1 MSGYPIFLLGSIFI
15 SSMICIVGR
24 FMGKDIIKYI
34 FKPLTTLLIILL
46 ALLSN
51 DPFSFYNSFLLAGL
65 GFALL
70 GDVLLMLPKDRLPQG
85 IFAFAVAIILFSI
98 VCMQA
103 PGPYFLWGAFIPVL
117 IFAIIFILVVVRRM
131 GNLKIPAI
139 IYVIIMSNFLLQAAG
154 RAWYIAEDGTGFIF
168 AGAVLFAL
176 SDTIISYERFIKKF
190 RLAPVIYMTLY
201 WTSLTLIALSIY

>member
-1 MSGYPIFLLGSIFI
+1 MSGYPIFLLVSIFI
-15 SSMICIVGR
+15 SGMIYIVALYKGN
-24 FMGKDIIKYI
+24 DTIKYI
-34 FKPLTTLLIILL
+34 FKPFTTLLIILL

-51 DPFSFYNSFLLAGL
+51 NPFGFYNSLILVGL
-65 GFALL
+65 CFALF
-70 GDVLLMLPKDRLPQG
+70 GDVLLMLPKDRFLYG

-98 VCMQA
+98 VCMQT

-117 IFAIIFILVVVRRM
+117 IFAIIVILVIVRRM
-131 GNLKIPAI
+131 GNFKIPAI

-154 RAWYIAEDGTGFIF
+154 RAWYIAEDGTGLIV

-176 SDTIISYERFIKKF
+176 SDTMISFERFIKKF

-201 WTSLTLIALSIY
+201 WISLTLITLSIY